1 MSELK
6 DIVWNHSADAIL
18 ELIRSDTIPCV
29 NEEYITTVFGLEK
42 NGIRERAWKRF
53 VSGSLDMNTLKMA
66 TSMKSEVYDVCI
78 VFTADGIYMPNKSKC
93 GCPNGWLFCSHTL
106 ALFILI
112 RLIQMKNSWTY
123 HNLCTV
129 MPLPIKSLQNLPI
142 PAVMVFK
149 SRTRKTT
156 KAIGRQI
163 AKEVPG
169 YSAVDDNCKDT
180 DEKDEMTALQNDLE
194 EGKEVKSINLC
205 KLLGDHLDDS
215 KDVMQIDGGDEAGV
229 DTKVTAKITSDDI
242 HKFNQDIVHPSPTT
256 SRRCEKLLRH
266 NRIQQMMNDGIISN
280 NNALSYH
287 LHHFEGDRKQQLAE
301 IANSRNEVSL
311 ADHYDK
317 EFMDGYFK

>member
-1 MSELK
+1 
-6 DIVWNHSADAIL
+6 
-18 ELIRSDTIPCV
+18 
-29 NEEYITTVFGLEK
+29 
-42 NGIRERAWKRF
+42 
-53 VSGSLDMNTLKMA
+53 
-66 TSMKSEVYDVCI
+66 
-78 VFTADGIYMPNKSKC
+78 
-93 GCPNGWLFCSHTL
+93 
-106 ALFILI
+106 
-112 RLIQMKNSWTY
+112 
-123 HNLCTV
+123 

-205 KLLGDHLDDS
+205 KWLDDHLDGS
-215 KDVMQIDGGDEAGV
+215 KDVMQIDGGDVAGV
-229 DTKVTAKITSDDI
+229 DTKVTAKITSDDILI

-287 LHHFEGDRKQQLAE
+287 LHHFEGDVNNNLQRLQTQEMK
-301 IANSRNEVSL
+301 
-311 ADHYDK
+311 
-317 EFMDGYFK
+317 